1 MRCEDKHA
9 YPTKAIAKQHA
20 ALSLRAR
27 GIELFVYKCPHCK
40 QWHLTKWKWENA
52 S

>member
-20 ALSLRAR
+20 AQCLKAR

-40 QWHLTKWKWENA
+40 AWHLTKWKWENA

>member
-9 YPTKAIAKQHA
+9 YPT
-20 ALSLRAR
+20 ALSLKAR